1 MITVNSRQEFL
12 KELSVYSTPH
22 YSNVAELGV
31 LHGDFSRMI
40 LDIIKPNWLV
50 LVDPYKQ
57 GDKKYENGL
66 TTEYSTNADF
76 DNLIKK
82 FAKEILRNQI
92 SLYKMPSYNAVALF
106 PNDYFDIIYHDASH
120 LYDDLKSDLKDWQ
133 PKLKLDGF
141 MCGHDY
147 IEHEDFGVI
156 NAVDEFCETSDFE
169 MFLLNKNGG
178 DYALKRK

>member
-1 MITVNSRQEFL
+1 
-12 KELSVYSTPH
+12 
-22 YSNVAELGV
+22 
-31 LHGDFSRMI
+31 
-40 LDIIKPNWLV
+40 
-50 LVDPYKQ
+50 
-57 GDKKYENGL
+57 
-66 TTEYSTNADF
+66 
-76 DNLIKK
+76 
-82 FAKEILRNQI
+82 
-92 SLYKMPSYNAVALF
+92 
-106 PNDYFDIIYHDASH
+106 